1 MLAAKKKE
9 EDAKLEKLQKR
20 DDYER
25 MQKNI
30 QLKAT
35 LEQLEKSQAQE
46 KQVNLNNHFQNVI
59 DYNTQQKEAQKKEM
73 KDIDRYIVQ
82 KDISDYEKYQKA

>member
-9 EDAKLEKLQKR
+9 DDAKLEKLQKM
-20 DDYER
+20 DDYDR

-35 LEQLEKSQAQE
+35 LEQLEKSHAQ
-46 KQVNLNNHFQNVI
+46 
-59 DYNTQQKEAQKKEM
+59 
-73 KDIDRYIVQ
+73 
-82 KDISDYEKYQKA
+82 